1 MAIVDSQS
9 GKVVATAPIG
19 EGADAVAYDE
29 GSGLVFS
36 SNGESGNLTILHQ
49 DSADHYTVRQTLS
62 TMLGARTLALD
73 PTSHRVYTVSAK
85 LGPKPAVTKET
96 PKPKP
101 QVVPDSFVVLVIAQ

>member
-1 MAIVDSQS
+1 
-9 GKVVATAPIG
+9 
-19 EGADAVAYDE
+19 
-29 GSGLVFS
+29 LVFS